1 METVSV
7 IERKKYYESFF
18 APKLKVYAQE
28 HKAEEEELN
37 TLVERLSK
45 EGNLLMWLSVI
56 IAAVSFV
63 SIIGTII
70 GTGFRLSNYHF
81 LVFLILIAASV
92 FSCVIMYK
100 VKKRNLRRVALAKE
114 KGIEYKELK
123 CIEKEIYKEKH
134 RVIYGESDHD
144 NYYVKFDDI
153 VYRTDKEGYELLEE
167 GSIYTFI
174 CIQDDTE
181 PPIYCYVK

>member
-1 METVSV
+1 M
-7 IERKKYYESFF
+7 
-18 APKLKVYAQE
+18 
-28 HKAEEEELN
+28 
-37 TLVERLSK
+37 
-45 EGNLLMWLSVI
+45 
-56 IAAVSFV
+56 
-63 SIIGTII
+63 
-70 GTGFRLSNYHF
+70 
-81 LVFLILIAASV
+81 
-92 FSCVIMYK
+92 
-100 VKKRNLRRVALAKE
+100 
-114 KGIEYKELK
+114 
-123 CIEKEIYKEKH
+123 KEIYKEKH